1 MAIDFK
7 TFDQAQMKSLSDF
20 ADAID
25 ADADMHD
32 VTEYRGGFLPT
43 KIYQSALRRDSLKDI
58 HTVSSTHT
66 GALMMRNATLLATAS
81 IAAAK
86 QDGSLTPE
94 YERTVQAAAVMVV
107 KFMAEEDLNETY
119 HDWFMQCANVPS
131 TATST
136 LLGLL
141 FTAEVLNTI
150 GSLLGGGLGGR
161 NVTVH

>member
-7 TFDQAQMKSLSDF
+7 TFDKAQLKSLSDF

-25 ADADMHD
+25 ADADMHG
-32 VTEYRGGFLPT
+32 VVEYRGGFLPS
-43 KIYQSALRRDSLKDI
+43 KVYQSAVRRDSLKDI

-66 GALMMRNATLLATAS
+66 GALMMRNATLLAMAS

-86 QDGSLTPE
+86 QEGSLTAE
-94 YERTVQAAAVMVV
+94 YERTMNVAATMVV

-119 HDWFMQCANVPS
+119 HDWYMQCANVPS

-141 FTAEVLNTI
+141 FTAEVLNTM